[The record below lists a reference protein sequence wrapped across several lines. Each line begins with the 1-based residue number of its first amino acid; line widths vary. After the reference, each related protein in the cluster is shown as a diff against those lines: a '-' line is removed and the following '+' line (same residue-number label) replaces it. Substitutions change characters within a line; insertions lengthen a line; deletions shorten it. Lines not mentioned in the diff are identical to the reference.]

1 MTSEI
6 VSKLNELD
14 DINNEIKRF
23 KAAIKK
29 LNNRSSALQ
38 TQIQEYIV
46 EKNQPGFKYNNTVVT
61 LDKKQKIKR
70 KTKKQKN
77 EDQVDALR
85 KLGITNPNE
94 VLMVLDRSGKGETVM
109 NESIK
114 IKTLK
119 KIS

>member
-23 KAAIKK
+23 NAAIKK
-29 LNNRSSALQ
+29 LKNRSSALQ

-61 LDKKQKIKR
+61 LDKKQRIKR

-94 VLMVLDRSGKGETVM
+94 ILMVLDRSGKGEAVV

>member
-6 VSKLNELD
+6 VSKLKEID

-23 KAAIKK
+23 RAAIKK
-29 LNNRSSALQ
+29 LQTRSITLQ
-38 TQIQEYIV
+38 TQIQEYISA
-46 EKNQPGFKYNNTVVT
+46 KNQPGFKYNNTIVT
-61 LDKKQKIKR
+61 LDKKHKIQR
-70 KTKKQKN
+70 KSKKQKN
-77 EDQVDALR
+77 EDQIEALR

-94 VLMVLDRSGKGETVM
+94 VLLVLDKSGKGETVV

-119 KIS
+119 K